1 MDMQTK
7 LITHSTDGKQKAI
20 LDYRK
25 GISGQTSSGGREEIL
40 LSERLS
46 SVRAVRSLMFCR
58 AKEKW
63 SQYKLMDFISVKCL
77 I

>member
-58 AKEKW
+58 AKEK
-63 SQYKLMDFISVKCL
+63 
-77 I
+77 